1 MYEWIKGY
9 SRVEYSEQA
18 ERLDFGKR
26 SSFRME
32 KMELESSPSGMTAA
46 AQYFTAGNAWLSE
59 VYRIGIPAQDERIR
73 QLILTE
79 IAPHFAD
86 VKQCIREGS
95 VETIYLQE
103 LKPESRQLFGD
114 TQTGILPVLEDL
126 YRHHDMSDRISGGK
140 RTIINYMV
148 NPDALEPYEAPDTET
163 LQNLLKIAYSDLP
176 DGEYNVMPLGW
187 FFDENLRHSA
197 ALRFFAGFV
206 PHLMLRVD
214 EDTGEV
220 ILLQM
225 SGKEFAR
232 KVLLNSARPQPP
244 RRKDSHLYV
253 DMGHRVVYAIDLSGQ
268 YPVSNWQELTEK
280 QAYWLKEGM
289 NFNDFNHETAEP
301 VPANIGFFYDQ
312 DSIQSIVDRINQELE
327 DIREQN

>member
-1 MYEWIKGY
+1 MVEWIKGY

-18 ERLDFGKR
+18 ERLDFGKD

-46 AQYFTAGNAWLSE
+46 AQYFIAQNAWLSDDF
-59 VYRIGIPAQDERIR
+59 RQNIPAHNENIR
-73 QLILTE
+73 ELILAE
-79 IAPHFAD
+79 IAPHFAN
-86 VKQCIREGS
+86 VRQCVREGS
-95 VETIYLQE
+95 VEMIYLQE
-103 LKPESRQLFGD
+103 LKTESRQRFGE

-126 YRHHDMSDRISGGK
+126 YRHHDISDRFNGVK

-148 NPDALEPYEAPDTET
+148 NKDALEPYEVPDTET
-163 LQNLLKIAYSDLP
+163 LQALLSSYLDLP
-176 DGEYNVMPLGW
+176 DVEYSVMPLGW
-187 FFDENLRHSA
+187 LFDENLRYSE

-206 PHLMLRVD
+206 PHLMLGVD

-253 DMGHRVVYAIDLSGQ
+253 DMGYRVVYAIDLSGQ

-280 QAYWLKEGM
+280 QAYWLKESM

-327 DIREQN
+327 DIREQD